1 MVVGGLLDERRK
13 LEEKGRGKGGAK
25 DEGGDR
31 RLVKK
36 AAVIRHEYEG
46 CV

>member
-1 MVVGGLLDERRK
+1 MGLLDERRK
-13 LEEKGRGKGGAK
+13 LEEKGRVVRRARV
-25 DEGGDR
+25 GDR

-36 AAVIRHEYEG
+36 AAVIWIEYEG